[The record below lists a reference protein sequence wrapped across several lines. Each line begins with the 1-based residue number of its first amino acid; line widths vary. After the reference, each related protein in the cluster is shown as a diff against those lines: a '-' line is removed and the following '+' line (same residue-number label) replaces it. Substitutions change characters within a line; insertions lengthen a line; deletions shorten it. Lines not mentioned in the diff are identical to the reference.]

1 MGRVS
6 KQKYAMRIRQDVV
19 DVFRRNAKKFVGT
32 RTEINIYNQRTIS
45 HDYFDK
51 DRFLEFCDKV
61 ERGEI

>member
-6 KQKYAMRIRQDVV
+6 KQEFTMKIRQDVV

>member
-32 RTEINIYNQRTIS
+32 RTEINIYNQRTIL

-51 DRFLEFCDKV
+51 DRFLEFCDEV